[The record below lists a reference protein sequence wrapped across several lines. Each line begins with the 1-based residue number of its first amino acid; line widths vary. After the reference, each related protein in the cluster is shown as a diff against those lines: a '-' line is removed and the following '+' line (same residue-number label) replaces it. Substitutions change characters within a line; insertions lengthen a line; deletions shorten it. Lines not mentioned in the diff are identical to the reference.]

1 MINNSF
7 AELLK
12 KQFFGNT
19 LQDYLITLF
28 LFIGLTLLLFIFKKI
43 LLKYVKRISLK
54 TKNDFDDFFVG
65 IFEHINFIFFV
76 FIAFY
81 ISLKSININKTLD
94 KVIAL
99 IFILTLT
106 IKIVQ
111 ILQLFLAYCIKKIYL
126 KDETDTAT
134 KDTLNTI
141 IKILSGVLWTG
152 GIVFIL
158 DNIGINISAIVAG
171 IGITGVAVALAA
183 QAILGDLFSSFAI
196 FIDKPFKV
204 GDFVIIDDFLGTIEH
219 IGIKTTHIRS
229 LHGELLI
236 FSNSDLT
243 KSRIKNY
250 KRMESRRIA
259 FKIGVT
265 YQTPS
270 EKLKQ
275 IPQFITDIIKN
286 IEKTKLDR
294 VHFFSYG
301 DFSLIYEIV
310 YYIFSS
316 DYNLYMDIQQ
326 KINLSIKEIFDK
338 ESIEFAYPTQTL
350 FVVKQFK

>member
-43 LLKYVKRISLK
+43 LLKYVKGISLK

-111 ILQLFLAYCIKKIYL
+111 ILQLFLAYCIKKVYL

-183 QAILGDLFSSFAI
+183 QAILGDLFS
-196 FIDKPFKV
+196 
-204 GDFVIIDDFLGTIEH
+204 
-219 IGIKTTHIRS
+219 
-229 LHGELLI
+229 
-236 FSNSDLT
+236 
-243 KSRIKNY
+243 
-250 KRMESRRIA
+250 
-259 FKIGVT
+259 
-265 YQTPS
+265 
-270 EKLKQ
+270 
-275 IPQFITDIIKN
+275 
-286 IEKTKLDR
+286 
-294 VHFFSYG
+294 YG